1 MRHNVILDLIKSNL
15 DEMMMLAKS
24 FEKPENCSP
33 MLVEILQTKARELQ
47 QELDLLKTTLEIN
60 VEIEKP
66 VQEIIDPPT
75 VAEIKKEE
83 TETEIKEPPKKNEP
97 EKHKEPVKTDTDMK
111 TDIKSS
117 QPLSEEKKPEKKP
130 AEIKPEKENDETK
143 EEETIAETKKEE
155 PPCAPK
161 SEKKI
166 VGERFRKEPSLNER
180 FTEITQKGAR
190 VKGKPVT
197 SIKAAIGLNDR
208 FQYIRE
214 LFSNNQEKFLTTV
227 NTLDQFS
234 SFIDAIE
241 YLEEHFKWPKNET
254 SLKFMELVKRRFE
267 NENGKETT
275 E

>member
-33 MLVEILQTKARELQ
+33 MLIEILQTKARELQ
-47 QELDLLKTTLEIN
+47 QELDLMKTTLEIN
-60 VEIEKP
+60 TEIDKP

-83 TETEIKEPPKKNEP
+83 PEKESKASTKKIEPDKNKETEE
-97 EKHKEPVKTDTDMK
+97 VDTTIK
-111 TDIKSS
+111 TDIESP
-117 QPLSEEKKPEKKP
+117 QPVSEEKKPEKKP
-130 AEIKPEKENDETK
+130 AEVKPEKEKMEAK
-143 EEETIAETKKEE
+143 EKEFIAGDKKEE
-155 PPCAPK
+155 ATHVPK
-161 SEKKI
+161 NEKTI
-166 VGERFRKEPSLNER
+166 VGEKFRKEPSLNER

-208 FQYIRE
+208 FQFIRE
-214 LFSNNQEKFLTTV
+214 LFSNNQEKFFTTV
-227 NTLDQFS
+227 NTLDQFN
-234 SFIDAIE
+234 SFIEAIE

-267 NENGKETT
+267 NENGKGKT

>member
-1 MRHNVILDLIKSNL
+1 
-15 DEMMMLAKS
+15 MMMLAKS

-33 MLVEILQTKARELQ
+33 LLVEILQTKARELQ

-60 VEIEKP
+60 TEIEKP
-66 VQEIIDPPT
+66 VQEIIYPPT

-83 TETEIKEPPKKNEP
+83 TETEIKEPPKKSEP
-97 EKHKEPVKTDTDMK
+97 EKHKEPGETDAGIK
-111 TDIKSS
+111 TDIKSP
-117 QPLSEEKKPEKKP
+117 QPLSEEKKP
-130 AEIKPEKENDETK
+130 AEIKPEKGKVETK
-143 EEETIAETKKEE
+143 EKETIAGAKKEE
-155 PPCAPK
+155 APCTPK
-161 SEKKI
+161 NEKTI

-234 SFIDAIE
+234 SFIEAIE
-241 YLEEHFKWPKNET
+241 YLEGHFEWPKNET

-267 NENGKETT
+267 NENRKETT